1 MSKSQP
7 LGKGLSALI
16 QKKPEGAEAAASAP
30 GEAFEQV
37 LQLPLE
43 TIGRNR
49 NQPRREFDAEE
60 LAELAASIRENGVL
74 QPVLVFEDGG
84 LYTLIAGERR
94 WRAAREAGLKAIPAI
109 VRPRV
114 DGRELMKLALI
125 ENIQREDLNPLDLAS
140 GYRALIE
147 DYGMT
152 QEELARGLGLS
163 RSAVANV
170 LRLIKLPTV
179 IKVSLKEG
187 KISFGH
193 AKVLLGLTS
202 DDERIRCW
210 QLCVKR
216 ALSVRQLEELVQ
228 GLRAEGSERPAVVK
242 PFDILQAEE
251 SLASALGAKVL
262 ISPNRSR
269 GQIRID
275 YRSKDELDRLLE
287 LLATVEDQ

>member
-1 MSKSQP
+1 MSKSSP

-16 QKKPEGAEAAASAP
+16 QKKPEGSSELT
-30 GEAFEQV
+30 GEWREQSGQI

-43 TIGRNR
+43 TISRNR
-49 NQPRREFDAEE
+49 NQPRREFDATE
-60 LAELAASIRENGVL
+60 LSELAASIRENGVL

-84 LYTLIAGERR
+84 VYTLIAGERR
-94 WRAAREAGLKAIPAI
+94 WRASREAGLKTIPAI
-109 VRPRV
+109 VRERP

-125 ENIQREDLNPLDLAS
+125 ENIQREDLNPLDMAT
-140 GYRALIE
+140 GYRALVE

-152 QEELARGLGLS
+152 QEELAHSMGVS
-163 RSAVANV
+163 RSAVANA

-193 AKVLLGLTS
+193 AKVLLGLPT
-202 DDERIRCW
+202 DDERVRVW
-210 QLCVKR
+210 QVCVKR
-216 ALSVRQLEELVQ
+216 ALSVRQLEELIQ
-228 GLRAEGSERPAVVK
+228 RGRGEGAKPGMVK

-251 SLASALGAKVL
+251 SLCSSLGAKVL
-262 ISPNRSR
+262 ISPNRTR

-275 YRSKDELDRLLE
+275 YRSKEELDRLLE
-287 LLATVEDQ
+287 LLTSVEDL